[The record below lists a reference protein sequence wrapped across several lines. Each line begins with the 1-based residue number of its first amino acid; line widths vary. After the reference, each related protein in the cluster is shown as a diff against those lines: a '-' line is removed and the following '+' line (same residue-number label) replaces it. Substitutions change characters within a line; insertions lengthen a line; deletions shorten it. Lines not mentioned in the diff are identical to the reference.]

1 MSENFYTDERN
12 AQIVL
17 ALLKAY
23 GIRKMVVSPGSTH
36 LAIVGSVQNDPYFQL
51 WSAVD
56 ERHAAY
62 LACGIADESGE
73 PVVISCT
80 GATAARNYMPGMTEA
95 FYRHL
100 PILCLTSTQEISH
113 LGNGYA
119 EMTDRTH
126 PPSDV
131 AKLSVRLPPV
141 HNDHEAAECESIAT
155 RAMLELFGANR
166 GPVHIC
172 LETIYKGTFETRT
185 LPSVSTISR
194 VYPWTLDWPDLG
206 VDKKIAVLVGSGTC
220 FAADEVASLERFL
233 ARYNVVVLCEP
244 TSRYRG
250 ARAIYSHAVCSQPLN
265 TVTPGVLRPDLVI
278 YVGGLCGDYQTKGFL
293 RGCHVPVWRIGTDG
307 LASVPFGSVE
317 NVFVMNEKFFFDHYA
332 ERTSENCDDTF
343 AQCWKRKNDALRS
356 RFPVVDYSNM
366 WMAQTLCGEI
376 PAGSCVHLAILNSL
390 TSWSY
395 ISVRDDVEYR
405 SNVGGFGID
414 GCASTAIGASLV
426 NSDRLH
432 FLVIGDLAFFYDLNA
447 IGNRHVGRNLR
458 ILLVNNGAGATFN
471 MYFNLSRRTFG
482 DQTNDFTAAAGHFGH
497 KSANL
502 VKHYAEDLGFEYLS
516 ATNKEEFNECVPTF
530 VSKDHDRPVLL
541 ECFVDMASETAARA
555 AFDRIETVPPTLKSM
570 VKAFVRKNI
579 LQR

>member
-1 MSENFYTDERN
+1 MADKYYTDERN
-12 AQIVL
+12 AQIIL

-23 GIRKMVVSPGSTH
+23 DIRKIVISPGSTN

-95 FYRHL
+95 FYRRL
-100 PILCLTSTQEISH
+100 PILCLTSTQEISR
-113 LGNGYA
+113 LGNGYT

-141 HNDHEAAECESIAT
+141 FNDHEASECERIAT
-155 RAMLELFGANR
+155 RALMELFGADR

-172 LETIYKGTFETRT
+172 LETIYKGTFGTQS
-185 LPSVSTISR
+185 LPSVSKISR
-194 VYPWTLDWPDLG
+194 IYPWTQDWPGLDSHER
-206 VDKKIAVLVGSGTC
+206 IALLVGSGVR
-220 FAADEVASLERFL
+220 FADDEIVLLEQF
-233 ARYNVVVLCEP
+233 ATKYNVAVLCDP
-244 TSRYRG
+244 TSRYHGRM
-250 ARAIYSHAVCSQPLN
+250 AVYSHAVCSQPLYN
-265 TVTPGVLRPDLVI
+265 SAPGGLRPDLVI
-278 YVGGLCGDYQTKGFL
+278 YVGGLCGDYETRWFL
-293 RGCHVPVWRIGTDG
+293 QAHFPRVWRVTADG
-307 LASVPFGSVE
+307 SASAPFGKTE
-317 NVFVMNEKFFFDHYA
+317 NVFVMAEKAFFAHYV
-332 ERTSENCDDTF
+332 ERAAVSDDSFALCWRQKCDE
-343 AQCWKRKNDALRS
+343 LRS
-356 RFPVVDYSNM
+356 RYPNVGFSNM
-366 WMAQTLCGEI
+366 WMAQTLSSRI
-376 PAGSCVHLAILNSL
+376 PSGACVHLGILNSL

-395 ISVRDDVEYR
+395 VPVRGDVEYR

-414 GCASTAIGASLV
+414 GCASTAIGASIA
-426 NSDRLH
+426 NPDRLH

-447 IGNRHVGRNLR
+447 IGNRHVGKNLR

-471 MYFNLSRRTFG
+471 MYFHLSPRTFG
-482 DQTNDFTAAAGHFGH
+482 EQTNDFTAAAGHFGR

-502 VKHYAEDLGFEYLS
+502 VKHFSEDLGFEYLS
-516 ATNKEEFNECVPTF
+516 ASGKEEFDEAIPTF
-530 VSKDHDRPVLL
+530 VAKDRDRPVLL
-541 ECFVDMASETAARA
+541 ECFVDMAEETAARA
-555 AFDRIETVPPTLKSM
+555 AFDRIEIVPPTLKST